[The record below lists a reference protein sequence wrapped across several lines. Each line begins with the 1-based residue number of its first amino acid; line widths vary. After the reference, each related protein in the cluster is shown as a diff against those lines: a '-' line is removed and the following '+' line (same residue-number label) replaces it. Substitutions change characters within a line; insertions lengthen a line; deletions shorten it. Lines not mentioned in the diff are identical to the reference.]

1 MDMTNVEKVIKAI
14 EKKGFTI
21 TKCPC
26 KASIQKEDE
35 EQSFLGN
42 YIEFEGETPFGG
54 KWYKLFIADEP
65 DGYNFHNGCS
75 VLGNGY
81 RIPDV
86 LWFKEVYD
94 KITIFERFYI

>member
-14 EKKGFTI
+14 EKRGFTI

-42 YIEFEGETPFGG
+42 YT
-54 KWYKLFIADEP
+54 
-65 DGYNFHNGCS
+65 
-75 VLGNGY
+75 
-81 RIPDV
+81 
-86 LWFKEVYD
+86 
-94 KITIFERFYI
+94 